1 MDNKN
6 YTFNGLGEYI
16 MADVQNGSF
25 QLQAR
30 TVRAKGDIATVFAA
44 AVAKEQN
51 TSKVEV
57 RLQSSGKTKVNLTF
71 P

>member
-16 MADVQNGSF
+16 MADVQNGLF

-30 TVRAKGDIATVFAA
+30 TARSKGDIATVFDA
-44 AVAKEQN
+44 AVAKEQS
-51 TSKVEV
+51 TSRFEV
-57 RLQSSGKTKVNLTF
+57 RLNNSGNNE

>member
-16 MADVQNGSF
+16 MADVQNGFF

-30 TVRAKGDIATVFAA
+30 TVRAKGDIATVFAS
-44 AVAKEQN
+44 AVAKEQSTN
-51 TSKVEV
+51 TFEV
-57 RLQSSGKTKVNLTF
+57 RLNNSGKSE

>member
-6 YTFNGLGEYI
+6 YTFNGLGEYV
-16 MADVQNGSF
+16 MMDAKDGFF

-30 TVRAKGDIATVFAA
+30 TQKAPGDNKATVFSAG
-44 AVAKEQN
+44 AVQETN

-57 RLQSSGKTKVNLTF
+57 RAKSGGEC
-71 P
+71 